1 MNVKKYR
8 AATMRDALEQ
18 VKSELGDE
26 ALVLGSKSLKR
37 RGFLGFGARDMV
49 EVRVSLE
56 FTNAN
61 SKEKS
66 KPTTNRRKNFTSL
79 SLNESKPNTTTLR
92 ETRNNNAFSALAARA
107 YATEATE
114 AKPNTFSLPPAS
126 LRATVPVAVAAATTA
141 KQVVEETAAPPVVVA
156 ETTSTEKIDTQ
167 APKRDSLMAEL
178 DRLRAEV
185 REVKFTLT
193 NNSRQHLEDLKGMHS
208 VASFGEGEGEL
219 YDSPFYETYLHLAN
233 LGLSPE
239 ISRTA
244 VRSAIASGVETRNV
258 HELARIGLVNTL
270 PSLITFGDDPLA
282 PRNSSATN
290 QSVVALVG
298 PTGVGKT
305 TTIAKLAARAAL
317 RERKRVELI
326 TLDTYRIAA
335 VEQLRTYAEIIGAG
349 FHVPRS
355 VLELDALVQRF
366 SKEATVLIDTIG
378 RSARDLADQLEL
390 ADYLRNNEQIV
401 KCLAIQATT
410 HPSDA
415 SLAIDKFALFGVNE
429 LVITKLDETGRSGA
443 AICTAAAAR
452 LPLAYLCTGQRV
464 PEDIEKA
471 TAQSLVAH
479 ALQPMAAAKAA

>member
-18 VKSELGDE
+18 VKSELGED

-37 RGFLGFGARDMV
+37 KGFLGFGAREMV
-49 EVRVSLE
+49 EVSVSTE
-56 FTNAN
+56 FHNTNSDRN
-61 SKEKS
+61 TEVTPK
-66 KPTTNRRKNFTSL
+66 TNHRSNFTSL
-79 SLNESKPNTTTLR
+79 SLNSSDKKTSR
-92 ETRNNNAFSALAARA
+92 SGGAFTALAARA
-107 YATEATE
+107 YATEA
-114 AKPNTFSLPPAS
+114 KPNSFSVPAAPKS
-126 LRATVPVAVAAATTA
+126 KPIVGTSAVAATTA
-141 KQVVEETAAPPVVVA
+141 IKQSAEEKTSPAIATEPV
-156 ETTSTEKIDTQ
+156 IDKPE
-167 APKRDSLMAEL
+167 ASMIKRDPVMAEL
-178 DRLRAEV
+178 DRLRAEI
-185 REVKFTLT
+185 REMKFTLSS
-193 NNSRQHLEDLKGMHS
+193 NIRQVRESHVVSSPEMN
-208 VASFGEGEGEL
+208 EGDDEL
-219 YDSPFYETYLHLAN
+219 YDSPYYETYLHLAGI
-233 LGLSPE
+233 GLTPE
-239 ISRTA
+239 ISRAA
-244 VRSAIASGVETRNV
+244 VRAAIASGTVTPNI
-258 HELARIGLVNTL
+258 HELARIGLVKTL

-282 PRNSSATN
+282 PRKSSTN
-290 QSVVALVG
+290 HSVVALVG

-335 VEQLRTYAEIIGAG
+335 VDQLRTYAEIIGAG

-366 SKEATVLIDTIG
+366 SSEATVLIDTIG

-415 SLAIDKFALFGVNE
+415 TLAIDKFSLFGIDE
-429 LVITKLDETGRSGA
+429 LVITKIDETGRPGA
-443 AICTAAAAR
+443 AIGTAAAAR
-452 LPLAYLCTGQRV
+452 IPLAYLCTGQRV

-471 TAQSLVAH
+471 SADSLAAH
-479 ALQPMAAAKAA
+479 ALQLTAAAIAA